1 MGPRGGEYPR
11 QVVIVSIGDLV
22 LDVRIV
28 PEGPLEPDDDSPASI
43 AIGGGGQAANF
54 CAWTAA
60 SGEPVRLVTRIG
72 EDDTGRRLVSDLEAR
87 GVEVRAVWAAE
98 PTGIVA
104 VVVGPDGRR
113 SRFHGLWAQARGARG
128 ENGRPH
134 RRGRCFRR
142 HLLHRLAARGDARRG
157 GRAGGP
163 GSLAVG
169 DAGRGAADLSDLL
182 ELAPEV
188 AAALERGRPVVA
200 LETSIVGQGLPS
212 PHNLRAARGC
222 ESAIRDEGATPA
234 TVAVLDGRLRVGLS
248 DADLERIASG
258 SVKVSSRDLGPSVVR
273 RAAGATT
280 VAATMRVAA
289 MAGVRF
295 LATGGIGGVH
305 RGHPEDQSADLE
317 ELARSPLAVF
327 CAGAKIILDLRLTL
341 ERLESLSVPVL
352 GYGID
357 EFPAFYSRRSGCRVG
372 ARVDG
377 VDDCAR
383 ALQAAWD
390 TGTRG
395 IVVAIP
401 PPAELHGAEEV
412 TRRAVDETHD
422 VSGSDLTPRLL
433 ARVAELS
440 GGRSLDLNV
449 DVVVNNARVAAQVAQ
464 AYFGFDLT

>member
-1 MGPRGGEYPR
+1 M
-11 QVVIVSIGDLV
+11 
-22 LDVRIV
+22 
-28 PEGPLEPDDDSPASI
+28 
-43 AIGGGGQAANF
+43 
-54 CAWTAA
+54 
-60 SGEPVRLVTRIG
+60 
-72 EDDTGRRLVSDLEAR
+72 
-87 GVEVRAVWAAE
+87 
-98 PTGIVA
+98 
-104 VVVGPDGRR
+104 
-113 SRFHGLWAQARGARG
+113 
-128 ENGRPH
+128 
-134 RRGRCFRR
+134 
-142 HLLHRLAARGDARRG
+142 
-157 GRAGGP
+157 
-163 GSLAVG
+163 
-169 DAGRGAADLSDLL
+169 
-182 ELAPEV
+182 

-200 LETSIVGQGLPS
+200 LETSIVGQGLPA

-222 ESAIRDEGATPA
+222 EIAIREEGATPA

-317 ELARSPLAVF
+317 ELARSPVAVF

-352 GYGID
+352 GYGIA
-357 EFPAFYSRRSGCRVG
+357 EFPAFYSRRSGCPVS

-377 VDDCAR
+377 ADECASTLR
-383 ALQAAWD
+383 ASWD
-390 TGTRG
+390 AGGRG
-395 IVVAIP
+395 VVVAVP
-401 PPAELHGAEEV
+401 PPADLEGAEEM
-412 TRRAVDETHD
+412 TLRAVAEIRDLSGPD
-422 VSGSDLTPRLL
+422 VTPHLL

-449 DVVVNNARVAAQVAQ
+449 DLVVNNARVAAQVAR
-464 AYFGFDLT
+464 AFFA